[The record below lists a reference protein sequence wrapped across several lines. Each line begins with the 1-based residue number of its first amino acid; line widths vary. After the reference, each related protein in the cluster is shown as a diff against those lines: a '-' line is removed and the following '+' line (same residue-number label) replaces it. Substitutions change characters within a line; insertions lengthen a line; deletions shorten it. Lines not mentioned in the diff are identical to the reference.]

1 MNKNKKN
8 LLLFGF
14 VAIVFVVGF
23 LAFKDSL
30 PQEKNERVY
39 TMLKPHLPYEI
50 EKRVGGFAVK
60 FKDGKEKEKPSNAQ
74 LFKYTDSLD
83 KSWGKEFLLLEENTL
98 TILDKDR
105 KIVKKFEIS
114 KSENEWIKS
123 FFEL

>member
-1 MNKNKKN
+1 MNKNMKSFF
-8 LLLFGF
+8 LFGF
-14 VAIVFVVGF
+14 VIIVFIVGF

-39 TMLKPHLPYEI
+39 ALLTPYLPYEI
-50 EKRVGGFAVK
+50 EKRVGGFTVK

-83 KSWGKEFLLLEENTL
+83 KAWGKEFLVLEENAL
-98 TILDKDR
+98 TILDKDK

-114 KSENEWIKS
+114 KSEKEWIKT
-123 FFEL
+123 FFEI